1 LIKLKNIVKEK
12 LQRGENAVGTFIEM
26 GHPDVANLLSHAGFD
41 WLLIDGEHSP
51 MGFETMERMLQAM
64 EGTDCTPIIRPQ
76 WNDPVII
83 KRILDLGAHGIV
95 VPLVNTKEEAE
106 AAVAAARYPP
116 EGIRGW
122 GPRRAARY
130 DPEYR
135 ATANEEILVCVQ
147 IETQKSLDN
156 LDKILGVDGI
166 DACYVGPWDLSNNL
180 GFSVPPNYDNKKFT
194 DALDHVLNVA
204 NDHGKP
210 AGLWTNL
217 DNVGWAVKKG
227 FRFNTV
233 INADMMLQYGA
244 AEAVKRGRGF

>member
-51 MGFETMERMLQAM
+51 MGFETMELMLQAM

-95 VPLVNTKEEAE
+95 VPWVNTKEEAE

-194 DALDHVLNVA
+194 DALDHVLKVA

-244 AEAVKRGRGF
+244 AEAVKRGRGL

>member
-1 LIKLKNIVKEK
+1 MIALKNLLKEK
-12 LQRGENAVGTFIEM
+12 LRKGENAVGTFIEL
-26 GHPDVANLLSHAGFD
+26 GHPDVTEILSHSGFD

-51 MGFETMERMLQAM
+51 MGLETIERMIQAM
-64 EGTDCTPIIRPQ
+64 AGTKCTPIVRPQ
-76 WNDPVII
+76 WNDPVVI

-95 VPLVNTKEEAE
+95 VPWVNTKEEAK
-106 AAVAAARYPP
+106 ATVAATRYPP

-122 GPRRAARY
+122 GPRRAARW
-130 DPEYR
+130 DPDYR
-135 ATANEEILVCVQ
+135 DTANKEIMVCVQ
-147 IETQKSLDN
+147 VETQKSLDN
-156 LDKILGVDGI
+156 LDEIMGVDGI

-180 GFSVPPNYDNKKFT
+180 GYSVPPNYDNKNFT
-194 DALDHVLNVA
+194 DALDHVLKVA
-204 NDHGKP
+204 KDHGKP

-244 AEAVKRGRGF
+244 AEAVKRGRGL